1 MKELIFQKELTLIK
15 QMYQKNVFFV
25 IMGILKIFN
34 LNLNRMFVINVVLD
48 VSFRKQQTL
57 QY

>member
-1 MKELIFQKELTLIK
+1 
-15 QMYQKNVFFV
+15 MYQKNVFFV

-34 LNLNRMFVINVVLD
+34 LNLNRMFVITVVLG

>member
-1 MKELIFQKELTLIK
+1 
-15 QMYQKNVFFV
+15 MYQKNVFNV
-25 IMGILKIFN
+25 IMGILKISN

-48 VSFRKQQTL
+48 VSFRKQKTL